1 MIGFFSFF
9 DRTVR
14 SLTALSGFVAGIL
27 ILLVSFMITY
37 EVFMRGFFN
46 SPTEWSIEIS
56 VYLVL
61 ACGFLGL
68 APALAGGNHISVD
81 LVTSKLSLKLN
92 KKLRLATSMVG
103 MLFCLILTIAG
114 TDMVLVSYEMNSLST
129 STLRIPLF
137 IPQAA
142 IPIGSAVIVLEFLR
156 QIFADVFAWSATKE
170 DK

>member
-1 MIGFFSFF
+1 LTGFFSLF

-14 SLTALSGFVAGIL
+14 ALTALSGVVAGIL

-46 SPTEWSIEIS
+46 APTEWSIEIS
-56 VYLVL
+56 VYLVM
-61 ACGFLGL
+61 ACGFFGL

-92 KKLRLATSMVG
+92 KKLHLATSIIG

-114 TDMVLVSYEMNSLST
+114 ADMVLVSYEMNSLST

-137 IPQAA
+137 IPQMA

-156 QIFADVFAWSATKE
+156 QIFADLFAWSATKE